1 MKKPSD
7 SGQPTEPPPL
17 AESPS
22 NIFDLHAFGSDVVV
36 HAVGSGFLLL
46 IAFFWTIIIPAYLSV
61 ENYGYWQLFLLYSGY
76 IGILHLG
83 FVNGILL
90 RWAGKKLSEVGSEI
104 KRALIFLLLEQVVII
119 APLSLGL
126 YFLLDPPFQGIGPM
140 LLVYA
145 FLSNIV
151 QLFLFAAMAVRKFK
165 LLTAINIG
173 RGLAFLLTII
183 LFFNLGYVGYH
194 HVFFAF
200 FSSYLFILLFA
211 VFWFSKYLGGKM
223 PSFSSLLNYGKE
235 NTNLGVFILL
245 GTFVSIFLLSIDR
258 LMVSAFFS
266 IEQFA
271 IYAFALTI
279 ALAAH
284 TFVGVVAQVFF
295 PHLSATTPQ
304 SRTKAYQL
312 AKPAIILSWA
322 AILAVYFPATKIVEF
337 YLPHYVVSLPVLQ
350 ILLGTI
356 GFGSVI
362 HILHTNYYAV
372 YRKQRQYFLW
382 GITALILSALLNLL
396 AIKVWGTLESVAI
409 ATLISFVIWYVIN
422 EMSLKS
428 VTSESNK
435 GLWKSLAIVISY
447 LGGFWLASFLVDWFV
462 TQALVYIG
470 FFLLATWLLLGSE
483 TRQLVT
489 LVGGWWRNRRG

>member
-7 SGQPTEPPPL
+7 SEQPIEPPPL

-22 NIFDLHAFGSDVVV
+22 SIFDLRAFGSDVVV
-36 HAVGSGFLLL
+36 YAVGNGLLL
-46 IAFFWTIIIPAYLSV
+46 FIAFFWTIIIPAYLSV
-61 ENYGYWQLFLLYSGY
+61 EDYGYWQLFLLYAGY
-76 IGILHLG
+76 VGILHFG

-90 RWAGKKLSEVGSEI
+90 RWAGRELSEVGSEI

-119 APLSLGL
+119 APLGLGL
-126 YFLLDPPFQGIGPM
+126 YFLLDPPFQGIGLM
-140 LLVYA
+140 LLGYA
-145 FLSNIV
+145 FLSNLLH
-151 QLFLFAAMAVRKFK
+151 LFLFTATAVRKFK
-165 LLTAINIG
+165 LLAAINIS

-235 NTNLGVFILL
+235 NINLGVFVLL
-245 GTFVSIFLLSIDR
+245 GTFVSIFFLSIDR

-279 ALAAH
+279 ALVVH
-284 TFVGVVAQVFF
+284 IFVGVIAQVFF
-295 PHLSATTPQ
+295 PYLSATTTQ
-304 SRTKAYQL
+304 SRTEAYRL

-337 YLPHYVVSLPVLQ
+337 YLPHYIVSLPILQ
-350 ILLGTI
+350 TLLGTM
-356 GFGSVI
+356 GFGSLI

-382 GITALILSALLNLL
+382 GITALAISALLNIL

-409 ATLISFVIWYVIN
+409 ATLISFVIWYVMN

-428 VTSESNK
+428 VTSESSK
-435 GLWKSLAIVISY
+435 GLWRSLAIVISY

-462 TQALVYIG
+462 TQTLVYIG

-489 LVGGWWRNRRG
+489 LARGWRNQRG